1 MPVLNVH
8 IEHNVGTQMAFNGIK
23 GYSKQKDI
31 PDRINGTEEEDIL
44 RVALLTGLGLWM
56 PFPEDPLEMLLWLVS
71 DWLTPL
77 GDVPE
82 HGTSQCP
89 FRSPIQRAFIHPT
102 PATEKR
108 TKPSIDSQ
116 DRPPAER

>member
-1 MPVLNVH
+1 MVGVGHSALVTRRTGGRGGGVPRPLCLEFGMPVLNVH

-77 GDVPE
+77 GN
-82 HGTSQCP
+82 
-89 FRSPIQRAFIHPT
+89 
-102 PATEKR
+102 
-108 TKPSIDSQ
+108 
-116 DRPPAER
+116 

>member
-31 PDRINGTEEEDIL
+31 PDRINGTEEEGIL

-77 GDVPE
+77 G
-82 HGTSQCP
+82 
-89 FRSPIQRAFIHPT
+89 PIQRAFIHPT